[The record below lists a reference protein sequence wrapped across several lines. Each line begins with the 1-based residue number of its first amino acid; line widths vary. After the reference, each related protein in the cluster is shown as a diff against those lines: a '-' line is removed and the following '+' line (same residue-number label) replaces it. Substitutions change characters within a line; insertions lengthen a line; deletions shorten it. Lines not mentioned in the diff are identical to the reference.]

1 MFKLSLILV
10 GAVTVAAGANL
21 AIQDKKMMQVCEAKY
36 NLTEC
41 RLIISGR

>member
-1 MFKLSLILV
+1 MFKLVVILV

-21 AIQDKKMMQVCEAKY
+21 AIQDKELMQVCETKY